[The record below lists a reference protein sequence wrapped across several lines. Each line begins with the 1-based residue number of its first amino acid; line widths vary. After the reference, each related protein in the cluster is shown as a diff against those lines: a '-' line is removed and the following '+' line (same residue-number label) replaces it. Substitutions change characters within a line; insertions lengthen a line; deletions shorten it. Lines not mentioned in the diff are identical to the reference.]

1 MIGGSMNLK
10 QQLPNFETIRDLGIS
25 CDGNN
30 VTMTVTKVR
39 IIFDQ
44 ENKQLLIE
52 NLNDLISY
60 II

>member
-10 QQLPNFETIRDLGIS
+10 QQLPNFDTIRDLGIS

-39 IIFDQ
+39 ILLDG
-44 ENKQLLIE
+44 EQLLE
-52 NLNDLISY
+52 NLIDLIPY
-60 II
+60 IILAQ